1 MERLHR
7 RHHHQ
12 AFGMPK
18 ERARQNRPKDPP
30 RGKDKDLQEK
40 NTATGST
47 RARASTK
54 VASSHIFA
62 ANATRKVT
70 MP

>member
-1 MERLHR
+1 
-7 RHHHQ
+7 
-12 AFGMPK
+12 MPK